1 MKRYLIFF
9 MLTVLLLTGEVYLD
23 TYVQKRINSNINE
36 YISIYVDEIRTQI
49 EDVRSLLETITKY
62 KVFREFDLPAMKD
75 ILTTHIQKNRI
86 FKALYIINKEGK
98 ESANITNF
106 PDIYLDKS
114 SNLWFSEVIK
124 GAYSGFISDV
134 NFVGPEKTPS
144 FTMAILMRDSQFRVN
159 GLIAGEVDISYLF
172 SQKIKE
178 TNNPY
183 FKRILVSNDAGY
195 ILRDSLQESFRSLKF
210 VPERIKSNEI
220 ILKTSSL
227 SRLKVSNMPSWQLNF
242 LLYRYNT
249 YAELYFLRG
258 LFIIIFLLLI
268 GLFFLV
274 GRKDVKKL

>member
-1 MKRYLIFF
+1 